1 MVIKKLM
8 LLIKDLTIFKGFKTG
23 IIHTQNIT
31 FGDIIAIFYPKNFYE
46 KYRYLGSIPYNE
58 EGKVFKAI
66 EPLVIFMDYKAK
78 PKFCPRWFLRLLHLF
93 GNDNSIVRVRNYK
106 LHNLHRK
113 LTKGYFMYDYKIKW
127 EWYDLRIS
135 IGGDKQCLDLS
146 DAIETNF
153 YQEGF
158 REDLAD
164 RIKNLDPN
172 TKYNKGYTISN
183 LKEELKR
190 LEEI

>member
-23 IIHTQNIT
+23 IIHTQNII

-113 LTKGYFMYDYKIKW
+113 LTKGYFMYDYKTKW

-153 YQEGF
+153 YQEGL

-190 LEEI
+190 LEDI